1 MPITNLPIEPPI
13 GFRLR
18 LGDKVPTR
26 SGDKERPRSLD
37 VFRVTTPSREVIEA
51 FVNVYG
57 GKAEEWEHAGGKIW
71 QATLDSNAITVDFPS
86 GEAVTRDMELWGSN
100 GEMLRRCDGVAQAET
115 GEACACRNIDPRNR
129 ANRCKPR
136 TRLIVQ
142 APDTGLL
149 GYGKLETNSEIAAKQ
164 LPWSVNEYLARR
176 ADGWPIKARLVID
189 RQTNGRGSDYSVPT
203 IVLVQDPDA
212 ANRAPLPPVPVGTAF
227 AELSTVVEPELIP
240 EPAATQAQP
249 AQAQPAQADRGVAAF
264 MADAPGVR
272 SRAAGAE
279 RPSSSLNA
287 ALDEIVAADFE
298 PETAHVSNPTLTDTG
313 HVSLFG
319 DEPASPAAEHNPRPT
334 VSRPAREGG
343 TAPVATPGPLMA
355 DLNDLY
361 ADPDDE
367 VPGIIEALEI
377 DLAEPS
383 PAPAPPLLTVVP
395 NDAPEPTRT
404 QAPAAQSQS
413 AQSQS
418 AQSRSRAAA
427 ATNSAGNNP
436 LGRARPAEGE
446 LDPAIVAKVAQRI
459 ERTIKNCGVDR
470 DRADRAVQQEFSLN
484 LDQIAHYPEKFLA
497 VTRLVGSLA
506 E

>member
-51 FVNVYG
+51 FVHVYG

-203 IVLVQDPDA
+203 IVLVQDPEA
-212 ANRAPLPPVPVGTAF
+212 ASRAPLPPVPAGTTF
-227 AELSTVVEPELIP
+227 AELTAVAEPEVIP
-240 EPAATQAQP
+240 EPAAVAAPPAHQP
-249 AQAQPAQADRGVAAF
+249 PLADRGVADFVAE
-264 MADAPGVR
+264 AP
-272 SRAAGAE
+272 AAE
-279 RPSSSLNA
+279 QSSGSLDA
-287 ALDEIVAADFE
+287 ALDEIVAARF
-298 PETAHVSNPTLTDTG
+298 VTDDTDY
-313 HVSLFG
+313 VSLFG
-319 DEPASPAAEHNPRPT
+319 DEESPHPAVQPAAQPRAAAGAAPA
-334 VSRPAREGG
+334 VGSR
-343 TAPVATPGPLMA
+343 PLMA
-355 DLNDLY
+355 DLDELY
-361 ADPDDE
+361 TDPDE

-377 DLAEPS
+377 DLAGDTAS
-383 PAPAPPLLTVVP
+383 SAGGPLLTVVP
-395 NDAPEPTRT
+395 DDPAPTAKPRESSPVRL
-404 QAPAAQSQS
+404 AQN
-413 AQSQS
+413 
-418 AQSRSRAAA
+418 RSRISG
-427 ATNSAGNNP
+427 ATNSDRQPAARTNAQSGP
-436 LGRARPAEGE
+436 RSPGGARPAQGD
-446 LDPAIVAKVAQRI
+446 LDPAVVAKIAQRI
-459 ERTIKNCGVDR
+459 EKTIKNCGVDR
-470 DRADRAVQQEFSLN
+470 ERAERAIQEKFALN
-484 LDQIAHYPEKFLA
+484 LEDLAYRPELYFPF
-497 VTRLVGSLA
+497 TQLVGTLGH
-506 E
+506 